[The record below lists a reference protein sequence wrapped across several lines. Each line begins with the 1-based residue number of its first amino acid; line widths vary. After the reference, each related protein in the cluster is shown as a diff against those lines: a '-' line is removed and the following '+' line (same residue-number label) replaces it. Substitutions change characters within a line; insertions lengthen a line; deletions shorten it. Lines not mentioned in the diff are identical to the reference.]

1 MCARPAGSCWFSENS
16 DVMHDTVSGNLLLCR
31 LTQTAV
37 PRITLS
43 AALDPVI
50 DYDAIFNFQSQCFGF
65 FALHVNVEQQE
76 QTDL

>member
-1 MCARPAGSCWFSENS
+1 M
-16 DVMHDTVSGNLLLCR
+16 LCR

-43 AALDPVI
+43 ATLDPVI
-50 DYDAIFNFQSQCFGF
+50 DDDTIPDFQRQCFGF
-65 FALHVNVEQQE
+65 FALHINVEEQK

>member
-1 MCARPAGSCWFSENS
+1 MCAKPAASCWFSDKP

-50 DYDAIFNFQSQCFGF
+50 DHDTIPDFQRQCFGF
-65 FALHVNVEQQE
+65 FALHINVEQQK